1 MYRILPI
8 IFLCIISVSYG
19 QKTQDSLFCFEKSEI
34 LILANKIQLMK
45 DSLRY
50 RKDIIYQQDTL
61 LSYYDKQALLCKFQ
75 IENRQNTII
84 TLEKENLI
92 LKNVVTDLK
101 PKWYDNKW
109 FWFSNGV
116 IVTIATILLIR

>member
-8 IFLCIISVSYG
+8 IFLCITCVSYG

-34 LILANKIQLMK
+34 VILANKIQLMK

-50 RKDIIYQQDTL
+50 TKDIISQQDTL
-61 LSYYDKQALLCKFQ
+61 LSYYDKQALLCKIQ
-75 IENRQNTII
+75 IENRQNVII
-84 TLEKENLI
+84 TLEKENLV
-92 LKNVVTDLK
+92 LRNVVDDLK

-109 FWFSNGV
+109 FWFGNGV
-116 IVTIATILLIR
+116 IVTLATILLIR